1 MNQEK
6 IGRFIAECRKNKEMT
21 QEELAEKIGVSR
33 KAISRWENGK
43 NMPDLTLFKP
53 ICDNLGITVNEL
65 LSGEKISN
73 LKYNEKLEENII
85 NTIDYIDK
93 KNTKNY
99 DLKSIIYLILAI
111 LGICLSQYFYNDYDI
126 DNYISVVSMIL
137 FIYITKRLFIKYKWG
152 RKIYACIIIIIYILV
167 MVLN

>member
-6 IGRFIAECRKNKEMT
+6 IGKFIAECRKNKKMT

-53 ICDNLGITVNEL
+53 ICDNLGINVNEL

-111 LGICLSQYFYNDYDI
+111 LGICLSQYFYNDYNI
-126 DNYISVVSMIL
+126 DNYVSVVSMIL

>member
-6 IGRFIAECRKNKEMT
+6 IGKFIAECRKNKKMT

-126 DNYISVVSMIL
+126 DNYVSVVSMIL

>member
-6 IGRFIAECRKNKEMT
+6 IGRFIAECRKNKKMT